1 MELKDVGRVLDS
13 AADAALQAR
22 RRIESAVDAGELP
35 AWVLSACE
43 QWEQAAMIYGAA
55 RAAPTRMSVPAA
67 AAPVLLH

>member
-1 MELKDVGRVLDS
+1 MDHKDVERLLDS

-43 QWEQAAMIYGAA
+43 QWEQAAMLYGAA
-55 RAAPTRMSVPAA
+55 RAAPMHLAMPQPAA
-67 AAPVLLH
+67 PALLH

>member
-1 MELKDVGRVLDS
+1 MEFKDVERVLDS

-55 RAAPTRMSVPAA
+55 RAAPTRIGIPAPAVPA
-67 AAPVLLH
+67 LLH

>member
-1 MELKDVGRVLDS
+1 MEVKDVERVLDT

-22 RRIESAVDAGELP
+22 RRIEAAVDAGELP

-55 RAAPTRMSVPAA
+55 RATPIRLAMPQPAVPA
-67 AAPVLLH
+67 LLH